1 MGLSHRVTMASV
13 FATVSL
19 ILVGCGNSA
28 TSSKKQS
35 ITTST
40 DTELSTID
48 LSKTTSISA
57 FNVLNNV
64 DEGLFRLGKNSEVQ
78 PGIATDSKVSND
90 GKTYTFNLRKNAKW
104 SNGDP
109 VTAQDFVYSWR
120 RTLDPKTASQYGY
133 LFSGIKN
140 ADKIQNKK
148 AAPSTLGVKAEGKYK
163 LVVNLEQKIPYFK
176 LLLGFPV
183 FFPQDSKAVAKY
195 VSKYGTT
202 AKTMVYNGPFTL
214 SGWNGTNLSWTLKKN
229 KDYWD
234 KGKVKLNSIKFN
246 VVKDPSTGLN
256 LYNQKKLDMA
266 QLSATQAKQMGNKPN
281 MVSRK
286 QSSSYYIA
294 FNQKIKAFKNK
305 KIRQAI
311 SMAINRDTLANKVVG
326 GGAVETDSFVSKGLA
341 VSPKSKTDFTK
352 DVTAPASM
360 KYNQA
365 EARKLFKQGMKEVGK
380 KQLKFTLLNVD
391 TYDQKQLSEY
401 LQSAIE
407 KTLPQVKVSLNNIPG
422 QTVLSRQADQ
432 DFQVT
437 VANWFADFSDPVTFL
452 NILTSKNPSNISKW
466 SNKQYDS
473 LIDKTNGVDG
483 SKPEARWQDMVDAQ
497 NLALKEQAIVPL
509 YQSGEKWLINS
520 NIKGIVYNTAGANYN
535 YKEAYVK

>member
-1 MGLSHRVTMASV
+1 MGLSHKVAVASI
-13 FATVSL
+13 FATTAL
-19 ILVGCGNSA
+19 ILVGCGKSDNS
-28 TSSKKQS
+28 SQKQT

-40 DTELSTID
+40 DTELSTVD
-48 LSKTTSISA
+48 LSKTTSVSA

-64 DEGLFRLGKNSEVQ
+64 DEGLFRLGKNSKVE
-78 PGIATDSKVSND
+78 PGIATDTKVSNN

-120 RTLDPKTASQYGY
+120 RTLNPKTASQYGY
-133 LFSGIKN
+133 LFSGINN

-148 AAPSTLGVKAEGKYK
+148 VAPNTLGVKAVGKYK

-183 FFPQDSKAVAKY
+183 FFPQDSKAVDKY
-195 VSKYGTT
+195 GSRYGTT
-202 AKTMVYNGPFTL
+202 AKEMVYNGPFTL
-214 SGWNGTNLSWTLKKN
+214 TGWNGTNLNWTLKKN
-229 KDYWD
+229 PNYWD
-234 KGKVKLNSIKFN
+234 KKNVKLDDIKFN
-246 VVKDPSTGLN
+246 VVKDPSTSLN
-256 LYNQKKLDMA
+256 LYDQKKLDMA
-266 QLSATQAKQMGNKPN
+266 QLSATQAKQMGNNKN

-294 FNQKIKAFKNK
+294 FNQKIKAFKNQ

-311 SMAINRDTLANKVVG
+311 SMSINRSTLANKVIA
-326 GGAVETDSFVSKGLA
+326 GGAVETDNFVSKGLA
-341 VSPKSKTDFTK
+341 YSPKNGSDFTS
-352 DVTAPASM
+352 DTTAPASM
-360 KYNQA
+360 KYNPT
-365 EARKLFKQGMKEVGK
+365 EAKKLMTEGLREVGQ

-432 DFQVT
+432 NFQVT

-466 SNKQYDS
+466 SNSAYDA
-473 LIDKTNGVDG
+473 LLNKTNGVNG
-483 SKPEARWQDMVDAQ
+483 NNPEARWQDMIDAQ
-497 NLALKEQAIVPL
+497 NLALQKQAVVPL
-509 YQSGEKWLINS
+509 YQSGEKWLVNS
-520 NIKGIVYNTAGANYN
+520 KVKGIIYNTAGANYN